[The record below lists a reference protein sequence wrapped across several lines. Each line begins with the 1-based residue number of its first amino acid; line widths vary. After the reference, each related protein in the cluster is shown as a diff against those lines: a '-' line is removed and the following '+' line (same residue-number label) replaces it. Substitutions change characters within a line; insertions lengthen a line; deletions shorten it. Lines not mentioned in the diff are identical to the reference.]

1 MKYMTVTD
9 LNNAGATLLV
19 ALYYG
24 VMFGLIQ
31 VVLFISDVIMALH
44 SLVW

>member
-1 MKYMTVTD
+1 MIKKI
-9 LNNAGATLLV
+9 LAGAFGLLLLLT

-31 VVLFISDVIMALH
+31 VVLFISDVIMAIR

>member
-1 MKYMTVTD
+1 MIKQILGYS
-9 LNNAGATLLV
+9 LALATLLA

-31 VVLFISDVIMALH
+31 VVLFISDVIMTLH

>member
-1 MKYMTVTD
+1 MIKKILGYS
-9 LNNAGATLLV
+9 LALAILLI

>member
-1 MKYMTVTD
+1 MIKQILGYS
-9 LNNAGATLLV
+9 LALATLLV

-31 VVLFISDVIMALH
+31 VVLFISDVIMAIH

>member
-1 MKYMTVTD
+1 MIKKILGY
-9 LNNAGATLLV
+9 LLALAALLV

-31 VVLFISDVIMALH
+31 VVLFISDVIMAIH